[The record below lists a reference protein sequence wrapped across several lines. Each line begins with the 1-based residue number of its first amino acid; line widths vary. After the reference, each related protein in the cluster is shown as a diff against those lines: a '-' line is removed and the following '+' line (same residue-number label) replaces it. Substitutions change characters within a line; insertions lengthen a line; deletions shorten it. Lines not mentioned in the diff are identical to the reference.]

1 MVDIPDWAQEAAP
14 AVPSWAQADP
24 LDDVASDSMRREKAQ
39 MDNRATGAK
48 LPAWMLAMAPDAIK
62 GDVREGAGSLINDAA
77 ATPGA
82 IWDGIK
88 GAAGRVA
95 HYVDKPEAIVS
106 DAKALGQGVA
116 HAITNP
122 GETADNV
129 LRSSAEHPFQA
140 LLNGLTLGSSGE
152 LTLGRGALKAGT
164 KTAAGADAALVR
176 PVNSLL
182 SGVSGDAQKIAQ
194 DAGERGGVAGQAFRT
209 NMAEPDFAGMQA
221 NGQAGVRGLKAERGS
236 AYDQGMQDVA
246 NSPARI
252 RYTNTTGA
260 VDSARRDFGLGANGQ
275 FVKNPDVMATLDEVE
290 KAIAE
295 HRAIPGQP
303 NLRASARSPFEMDEL
318 KQRLNKMWR
327 DAPEGSP
334 QQAAVGRVIKTIG
347 DDIVSKV
354 PTYAD
359 VMSEYG
365 GASDGIRNAITQ
377 LGLGKR
383 ATRGTAAGKLMSAM
397 RDTGSATQI
406 TKGDAL
412 ADVARHAPTLPYQI
426 AGASM
431 NPVLPRGIV
440 ARGGALLHGLEGA
453 GAGAALAHFLHP
465 GTLLPLLAS
474 SPRVIGNA
482 RYALGAATRGTR
494 NIGATQKNLG
504 LAADAARLSSIW
516 DDPSNQ

>member
-1 MVDIPDWAQEAAP
+1 
-14 AVPSWAQADP
+14 
-24 LDDVASDSMRREKAQ
+24 MRREKAQ

-48 LPAWMLAMAPDAIK
+48 LPAWMLAMAPDAIE

-106 DAKALGQGVA
+106 DAKALGRGVA
-116 HAITNP
+116 HAVTNP
-122 GETADNV
+122 GETADAV

-140 LLNGLTLGSSGE
+140 LLNGLTLGSAGE
-152 LTLGRGALKAGT
+152 LTAGRAALKAGT

-194 DAGERGGVAGQAFRT
+194 TAGERGGAVGRAFRE

-252 RYTNTTGA
+252 RYTNTLNA
-260 VDSARRDFGLGANGQ
+260 SQSARRDFGLGANGQ
-275 FVKNPDVMATLDEVE
+275 FVKNPGVIDALDAVDE
-290 KAIAE
+290 AISE
-295 HRAIPGQP
+295 HRAVAGHPTV
-303 NLRASARSPFEMDEL
+303 RATARSPFEMDEL
-318 KQRLNKMWR
+318 KQRLNQIWR
-327 DAPEGSP
+327 SYPEGSP
-334 QQAAVGRVIKTIG
+334 EAAAVGRVRAALG
-347 DDIVSKV
+347 EDIVSAV
-354 PTYAD
+354 PRYAD
-359 VMSEYG
+359 VMENYG
-365 GASDGIRNAITQ
+365 GASDAIKNGVTQ
-377 LGLGKR
+377 LGLGRR
-383 ATRGTAAGKLMSAM
+383 ATTGTAAGKLMSAM

-482 RYALGAATRGTR
+482 RYALGAATRGAR
-494 NIGATQKNLG
+494 KAGLTQKNLG
-504 LAADAARLSSIW
+504 LAADAARMSSIW